1 MTKSKKLNDSTSEEW
16 DEAFERDNARKK
28 REWDEAN
35 GVSKPVRYVDPYDT
49 TSESKSDGSTAAYY
63 ELPSHA
69 KELQDLISYK
79 NMNAQDG
86 EIFRT
91 VYRKGRAS
99 HSDQLRDAKKV
110 QYYANAEVIR
120 LERGR
125 NR

>member
-1 MTKSKKLNDSTSEEW
+1 MTKSKKLNDSTPEEW
-16 DEAFERDNARKK
+16 DEASK
-28 REWDEAN
+28 
-35 GVSKPVRYVDPYDT
+35 GSKPAAHHIYVDPYDT
-49 TSESKSDGSTAAYY
+49 TFESTSDGSTADYY

-120 LERGR
+120 LEKGR

>member
-1 MTKSKKLNDSTSEEW
+1 MNDATPEEW
-16 DEAFERDNARKK
+16 DEAFEKNNARKK
-28 REWDEAN
+28 RKWNESIKE
-35 GVSKPVRYVDPYDT
+35 SKPAAHHIYVDPYDT
-49 TSESKSDGSTAAYY
+49 PFESTSDGSTAAYY

-110 QYYANAEVIR
+110 KYYADAEVIR
-120 LERGR
+120 LEKGR

>member
-1 MTKSKKLNDSTSEEW
+1 MKVNDATPEEW
-16 DEAFERDNARKK
+16 DDAFEKYNDRKK
-28 REWDEAN
+28 REWDKAN
-35 GVSKPVRYVDPYDT
+35 GVSKPASQYRYVDPYDT

-63 ELPSHA
+63 ELPNHA

-120 LERGR
+120 LEKGR